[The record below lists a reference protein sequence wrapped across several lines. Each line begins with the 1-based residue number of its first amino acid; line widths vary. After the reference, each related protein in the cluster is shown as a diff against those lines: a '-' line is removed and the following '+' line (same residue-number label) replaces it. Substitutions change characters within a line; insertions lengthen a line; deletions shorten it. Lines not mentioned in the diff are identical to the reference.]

1 YYFFADALKC
11 QVTNNFSTSSRY
23 QLTQPITAQNLCDFL
38 PWALHLSPFTSL
50 NWYFT
55 MTKHWIAVLLTLL
68 SLTRAGICETLPG
81 SCRIVCDPSSDRSKD
96 QSNGLVIPLTS
107 SAAGPPGPP
116 GPPGKAGPPGPAG
129 PSGIGSSSKGGV
141 AFSAAV
147 QDASSRND
155 VIKFNDVITN
165 LGGGYEPSTGT
176 FTCKTAGVYYF
187 IFSIVKTGQNLR
199 GDLILNDQTIVASAV
214 AVDVLHTDTASN
226 NVVLQLKAGDRLFI
240 RLSNSELSKRE
251 SQSRFSIFSGY
262 LLYEI

>member
-1 YYFFADALKC
+1 M
-11 QVTNNFSTSSRY
+11 TNNFSTSSRD
-23 QLTQPITAQNLCDFL
+23 QLTEPFIAKNLCDFL
-38 PWALHLSPFTSL
+38 PWALHLSPFISL
-50 NWYFT
+50 NSYFT
-55 MTKHWIAVLLTLL
+55 MAKHWIAVLLTLL

-129 PSGIGSSSKGGV
+129 PSGVGSSSKGGV
-141 AFSAAV
+141 AFSAAL
-147 QDASSRND
+147 QDAFGKND

-165 LGGGYEPSTGT
+165 LGGGYESSTGT

-199 GDLILNDQTIVASAV
+199 VDLILNDQTVSLPQHEVFCRGFQTKISKY
-214 AVDVLHTDTASN
+214 DK
-226 NVVLQLKAGDRLFI
+226 NVSLIKAA
-240 RLSNSELSKRE
+240 
-251 SQSRFSIFSGY
+251 
-262 LLYEI
+262 LYFCMHKKTHL